1 MSSPDEFD
9 VKSNHRILP
18 RTVWT
23 INMLVGLA
31 QNNPD
36 KALVMTYIGQLV
48 VAGHVEVE
56 LLDNGEVEARFA
68 SGETYIL
75 AETTILR
82 VA

>member
-1 MSSPDEFD
+1 MSSQGRFD
-9 VKSNHRILP
+9 LKANRRKLP

-23 INMLVGLA
+23 IKVLVGLA

-36 KALVMTYIGQLV
+36 KELVMKYIGQLM

-56 LLDNGEVEARFA
+56 LLDNGEVEVRFA

-75 AETTILR
+75 AEATILR
-82 VA
+82 VS